1 MTQAATPGLKPLTF
15 AEYLVYDDGTDTR
28 YELEDGILVE
38 MPTESPENNRIAL
51 RLYVE
56 LLKHFAYP
64 FIAHKDTEIE
74 VSGRLAR
81 CRLPDLMVHTAESLT
96 ALQGATRAVITR
108 DLPPPALVIE
118 VVSPGTVN
126 RVRDYR
132 HKRTEYAARCIPEYW
147 IVDPEQ
153 RQITVCQWTEGLY
166 ESIAIQGST
175 PIPSQIVPDLTL
187 TPNQVFEGDR

>member
-1 MTQAATPGLKPLTF
+1 
-15 AEYLVYDDGTDTR
+15 
-28 YELEDGILVE
+28 
-38 MPTESPENNRIAL
+38 
-51 RLYVE
+51 
-56 LLKHFAYP
+56 
-64 FIAHKDTEIE
+64 
-74 VSGRLAR
+74 
-81 CRLPDLMVHTAESLT
+81 
-96 ALQGATRAVITR
+96 
-108 DLPPPALVIE
+108 VIE